1 MPKWKKRITR
11 SWPREDP
18 DPALEG
24 QFDAPTAKALRLKD
38 ELRELNPEAI
48 LFDDLDE
55 ALVGIGSAYP
65 GEPCAIY
72 SEQKILRLLRVM
84 MSDQSQLPER
94 EYNFTY
100 SPVPEDE
107 SYTAAV
113 EWYEHNIACLH
124 AGPYT
129 PINIKLEILWIIHFL
144 F

>member
-1 MPKWKKRITR
+1 MPKTK
-11 SWPREDP
+11 EDP
-18 DPALEG
+18 ESEG
-24 QFDAPTAKALRLKD
+24 QFDATTARALRLKD

-72 SEQKILRLLRVM
+72 SEEKILSLLGVM

-94 EYNFTY
+94 EGNFTY
-100 SPVPEDE
+100 RPVPEDE

-113 EWYEHNIACLH
+113 EWYEFNIACLY
-124 AGPYT
+124 AGPHT
-129 PINIKLEILWIIHFL
+129 PIIINL
-144 F
+144 SY